1 MLKILSAVF
10 ALIISL
16 MPFGEAPERKC
27 DPVYNGTF
35 IQSWMSSYWDEE
47 RWAEEVENMENAGIE
62 YLILQD
68 TANLSSDGTW
78 QVYYPSELEVFSE
91 TECYSDVISSALN
104 ACKDSNIKV
113 FVGLAMFDD
122 WWVQSALTG
131 TYKDVCFVMADMAEE
146 ISEKYEGFY
155 GFYFTP
161 EINNMPTMKLALNN
175 IIDGL
180 NVLIEKIPEDKPL
193 MLSPYYTEY
202 ISVPMVLAA
211 EPMWVSLVNKV
222 NFRDGDIIAPQDAV
236 GAQWIQEN
244 DLEKIWKMYRAA
256 VDTSDKDLKLW
267 ANCENFTLARA
278 KSVISGIFVPPAT
291 LNVNS
296 VPCTI
301 DRFVRQLDVASR
313 YCENIITFSY
323 NHYHSPSYVNP
334 AFEKTYLDYIDNGF
348 VVESEKPTAPQNL
361 ANNEGVLSWEEAED
375 NIGISHYIIYRN
387 RTPSPTRRSPGHL
400 PQRGRQG
407 MRCVSTPQNNNLH
420 YYTVFFAFPQ
430 ALRGVILGK

>member
-1 MLKILSAVF
+1 MLKFLSAVF
-10 ALIISL
+10 ALLISL
-16 MPFGEAPERKC
+16 MPFSQTPEQKC

-47 RWAEEVENMENAGIE
+47 RWAEEVVNMERAGIE

-68 TANLSSDGTW
+68 TANLSADGTW
-78 QVYYPSELEVFSE
+78 DIYYPSELEVFSE
-91 TECYSDVISSALN
+91 TECYSDVIEAALD

-122 WWVQSALTG
+122 WWVQSALG
-131 TYKDVCFVMADMAEE
+131 NTYTDVCTVMADMAEE
-146 ISEKYEGFY
+146 ISAKYEGFY

-161 EINNMPTMKLALNN
+161 EINNMPNMKLATGN
-175 IIDGL
+175 IIKGL
-180 NVLIEKIPEDKPL
+180 NILLEKIPADKPL
-193 MLSPYYTEY
+193 MMSPYYTEY
-202 ISVPMVLAA
+202 LSVPMVLAA
-211 EPMWVSLVNKV
+211 EPMWVEIINKV

-244 DLEKIWKMYRAA
+244 DLEKVWKMYRAA
-256 VDTSDKDLKLW
+256 VDTSDKDIKLW

-301 DRFVRQLDVASR
+301 DRLSHQLDVASR
-313 YCENIITFSY
+313 YCEKIITFSY

-334 AFEKTYLDYIDNGF
+334 AFEATYLDYVNNGF
-348 VVESEKPTAPQNL
+348 VVEKECPATPQNL
-361 ANNEGVLSWEEAED
+361 SCDEGILTWEESED
-375 NIGISHYIIYRN
+375 NIGISHYIVYRN
-387 RTPSPTRRSPGHL
+387 KKAVAYIEAGSVLQYVIDKDGAYSVEAVDAAGNVSE
-400 PQRGRQG
+400 RG
-407 MRCVSTPQNNNLH
+407 
-420 YYTVFFAFPQ
+420 YF
-430 ALRGVILGK
+430 

>member
-104 ACKDSNIKV
+104 SCKDSNIKV

-122 WWVQSALTG
+122 WWVQSALSG

-146 ISEKYEGFY
+146 ISEKYEGVY

-161 EINNMPTMKLALNN
+161 EINNMSTMKLALNN

-244 DLEKIWKMYRAA
+244 DLEKIWRMYRAA

-301 DRFVRQLDVASR
+301 DRFARQLDVASR

-334 AFEKTYLDYIDNGF
+334 AFEKAYLDYVENGF

-361 ANNEGVLSWEEAED
+361 ANNDGVLSWEESED

-387 RTPSPTRRSPGHL
+387 KKAAAYIEAGSVLEYVTEKEGTYSVEAVDAAGNISE
-400 PQRGRQG
+400 RG
-407 MRCVSTPQNNNLH
+407 
-420 YYTVFFAFPQ
+420 YF
-430 ALRGVILGK
+430 

>member
-1 MLKILSAVF
+1 MFKILSAVF
-10 ALIISL
+10 ALVISL
-16 MPFGEAPERKC
+16 MPFGEVPERKC

-47 RWAEEVENMENAGIE
+47 RWAEEVVNMENAGIE

-68 TANLSSDGTW
+68 TANLSADGTW
-78 QVYYPSELEVFSE
+78 ELYYPSELEVFNS
-91 TECYSDVISSALN
+91 TQSHSDVIASAIN
-104 ACKDSNIKV
+104 ACKDSNVKV

-131 TYKDVCFVMADMAEE
+131 TYKDVCSVMADMAEE
-146 ISEKYEGFY
+146 ISAKYDGFY

-161 EINNMPTMKLALNN
+161 EINNMPNMKLALVN

-180 NVLIEKIPEDKPL
+180 NILIEKIPQDKPL

-202 ISVPMVLAA
+202 LSVPMVIAA
-211 EPMWVSLVNKV
+211 EPMWVELINKV

-256 VDTSDKDLKLW
+256 VDTSDKDIKLW

-301 DRFVRQLDVASR
+301 DRFARQLDVASR

-334 AFEKTYLDYIDNGF
+334 VFEKTYLDYVDNGF
-348 VVESEKPTAPQNL
+348 VVESEKPTTPQNL
-361 ANNEGVLSWEEAED
+361 VNNDGVLSWGESED

-387 RTPSPTRRSPGHL
+387 KKAVAYIEAGSTLEYVTERAGTYSVEAVDAAGNVSE
-400 PQRGRQG
+400 RG
-407 MRCVSTPQNNNLH
+407 
-420 YYTVFFAFPQ
+420 YF
-430 ALRGVILGK
+430 

>member
-1 MLKILSAVF
+1 MFKILSAIF
-10 ALIISL
+10 ALITLLLPSAQI
-16 MPFGEAPERKC
+16 PERKC
-27 DPVYNGTF
+27 DPVYSGTF
-35 IQSWMSSYWDEE
+35 IQSWMSSYWDAD

-68 TANLSSDGTW
+68 TANMASDGTW
-78 QVYYPSELEVFSE
+78 TVYYPSELELFDT
-91 TECYSDVISSALN
+91 TESYCDVIKSALE

-122 WWVQSALTG
+122 WWVESAITSD
-131 TYKDVCFVMADMAEE
+131 YIKVCTVMADMAEE
-146 ISEKYEGFY
+146 ISEKYDGVY

-161 EINNMPTMKLALNN
+161 EINNMPTMKLSLGN
-175 IIDGL
+175 IIKGL
-180 NVLIEKIPEDKPL
+180 NILIEKIPENKPL

-211 EPMWVSLVNKV
+211 EPMWVKMINKV

-244 DLEKIWKMYRAA
+244 DLEKIWKMYRTA
-256 VDTSDKDLKLW
+256 VDTSDKDIKLW

-301 DRFVRQLDVASR
+301 DRFARQLDVASR

-334 AFEKTYLDYIDNGF
+334 AFEKTYLDYVNNGF
-348 VVESEKPTAPQNL
+348 EVETEKPSTPSILMNE
-361 ANNEGVLSWEEAED
+361 NNVLSWEKAED
-375 NIGISHYIIYRN
+375 NIGISHYVIYRDN
-387 RTPSPTRRSPGHL
+387 KAVAFIEETATHEYVIADDGEYSIEAVDAAGNVSE
-400 PQRGRQG
+400 RG
-407 MRCVSTPQNNNLH
+407 
-420 YYTVFFAFPQ
+420 YF
-430 ALRGVILGK
+430 

>member
-1 MLKILSAVF
+1 MFKILSAIF
-10 ALIISL
+10 ALVISL
-16 MPFGEAPERKC
+16 MPWSETPERKC

-35 IQSWMSSYWDEE
+35 IQSWMSSYWSDE
-47 RWAEEVENMENAGIE
+47 RWAEEVQNMQNAGIE

-68 TANLSSDGTW
+68 TANLASDGTW
-78 QVYYPSELEVFSE
+78 QLYYPSELEVFSE

-104 ACKDSNIKV
+104 ACKDSDIKV

-122 WWVQSALTG
+122 WWVQSALG
-131 TYKDVCFVMADMAEE
+131 STYTEVCSVMADMAEE
-146 ISEKYEGFY
+146 ISLKYDNFY

-161 EINNMPTMKLALNN
+161 EINNMPNMKLALGN

-180 NVLIEKIPEDKPL
+180 NILLEKIPADKPL
-193 MLSPYYTEY
+193 IMSPYYTEY
-202 ISVPMVLAA
+202 LSVPMVLAA
-211 EPMWVSLVNKV
+211 EPMWVKLVNKV

-278 KSVISGIFVPPAT
+278 KSIISGIFVPPAT

-301 DRFVRQLDVASR
+301 DRFVHQLDVASH
-313 YCENIITFSY
+313 YAENIITFSY

-334 AFEKTYLDYIDNGF
+334 AFEKTYLDYVNNGF
-348 VVESEKPTAPQNL
+348 VVEKECPTVPQSL
-361 ANNEGVLSWEEAED
+361 ANNEGVLSWENSED

-387 RTPSPTRRSPGHL
+387 KKAVAYVEAGGVLEYVTEKEGTYSVEAVDAAGNVSE
-400 PQRGRQG
+400 RG
-407 MRCVSTPQNNNLH
+407 
-420 YYTVFFAFPQ
+420 YF
-430 ALRGVILGK
+430 